1 VVRAGS
7 SELAGLSLPHP
18 AGWGSFIDMQE
29 YCHRCGG
36 ALPASDGVSPFC
48 PHCGSPQIYLQD
60 HEEQSGGVETDTTG
74 AVPPPRQQQV
84 EWKTAIRCAVLVAGI
99 AAGLSLV
106 AARVQLVSPLSW
118 LWTFSG
124 SMITL
129 ALYQRR
135 RPLAWM
141 DAGVGARIGVVVGLA
156 LVGCFAVAMA
166 IGGLVSRYGLHSM
179 AGVDAQLTEVL
190 HAQFEKATAITPQP
204 PEVQRFWYS
213 PEFRAGMM
221 LAGFGMVSGFLLVLS
236 TVGGAVGGFLRMRRN
251 VSA

>member
-1 VVRAGS
+1 MH
-7 SELAGLSLPHP
+7 EH
-18 AGWGSFIDMQE
+18 
-29 YCHRCGG
+29 CHRCGG
-36 ALPASDGVSPFC
+36 ELPARDGASPFC
-48 PHCGSPQIYLQD
+48 PHCGSPQIFLQD
-60 HEEQSGGVETDTTG
+60 YEQQSGGPEADTTG
-74 AVPPPRQQQV
+74 AVPPPRPQQV

-99 AAGLSLV
+99 AAVLSLV

-118 LWTFSG
+118 LWTISG
-124 SMITL
+124 SIITL

-156 LVGCFAVAMA
+156 LVACLAVAMA
-166 IGGLVSRYGLHSM
+166 IGGLVARYGLHSM
-179 AGVDAQLTEVL
+179 AGVDAQLTELL
-190 HAQFEKATAITPQP
+190 HVQFEKAAAITPQP

-221 LAGFGMVSGFLLVLS
+221 LAGFGMLAGFLLVLS
-236 TVGGAVGGFLRMRRN
+236 TVGGAVGGFMRMRRK